1 MCIRDRA
8 KGLEWPI
15 VHLVG
20 IEDGYVPIGFA
31 QSADARAEERRLLYV
46 AATRA
51 ERELHVSW
59 SDARVIGDQ
68 LVEREPSPWIEAF
81 HGEPDPLPDERPSI
95 ANLRAKIAAVP
106 EVDLTVTDQHER
118 EIVRDQLLIWRE
130 DWAEKAHVSPTAVLS
145 DRAVEALSIERPCR
159 MDELADIEGIGQSKA
174 RRFGLKLL
182 EITCLDE

>member
-1 MCIRDRA
+1 M
-8 KGLEWPI
+8 
-15 VHLVG
+15 
-20 IEDGYVPIGFA
+20 
-31 QSADARAEERRLLYV
+31 
-46 AATRA
+46 
-51 ERELHVSW
+51 
-59 SDARVIGDQ
+59 IGDQ

-81 HGEPDPLPDERPSI
+81 RGEPDPLPDERPSI

-106 EVDLTVTDQHER
+106 EVDLTVTDRHER

>member
-1 MCIRDRA
+1 MCF
-8 KGLEWPI
+8 LSP
-15 VHLVG
+15 V
-20 IEDGYVPIGFA
+20 FA
-31 QSADARAEERRLLYV
+31 PDEQLITHDLAF
-46 AATRA
+46 
-51 ERELHVSW
+51 VS
-59 SDARVIGDQ
+59 IGD
-68 LVEREPSPWIEAF
+68 R
-81 HGEPDPLPDERPSI
+81 
-95 ANLRAKIAAVP
+95 
-106 EVDLTVTDQHER
+106 EVDLGDGSDRHER